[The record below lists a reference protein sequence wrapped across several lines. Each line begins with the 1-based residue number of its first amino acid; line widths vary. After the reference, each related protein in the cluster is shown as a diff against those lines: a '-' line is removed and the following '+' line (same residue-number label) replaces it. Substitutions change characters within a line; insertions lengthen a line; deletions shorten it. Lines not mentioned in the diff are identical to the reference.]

1 MSDVRLEI
9 NPAIVVETP
18 SEAIVKDA
26 NRVVIVTDERGRKLS
41 VKRMDNGLASFRIA
55 RVLGND
61 SSNGMLFAQ
70 AMLYVSCVA
79 INDDPVPFPKTE
91 LQLEALIDRLDL
103 DGLKAIQKVQAE
115 EFGVGA
121 DQDEAVAE
129 AKN

>member
-9 NPAIVVETP
+9 NPAAAVESP
-18 SEAIVKDA
+18 SNAIVQDA
-26 NRVVIVTDERGRKLS
+26 NRVVIVTDERGRKLA
-41 VKRMDNGLASFRIA
+41 VKRIDKGLASFRIA
-55 RVLGND
+55 RILGND
-61 SSNGMLFAQ
+61 ASNGMLFAQ
-70 AMLYVSCVA
+70 AMLYVSCIA

-103 DGLKAIQKVQAE
+103 DGLKAIQKVQSE

-121 DQDEAVAE
+121 NPDEAVVE